1 MASANQISAQIAAYK
16 AGSCSRELANLAK
29 LYTDEI
35 KYTSVGDSFD
45 YKFKI
50 FLDHCKQAG
59 IPRDSLISAMSMI
72 LKGQALDYFFTCKF
86 RSQGNWSIEEIGIAI
101 KAYFEGPEH
110 QINSLQKWNGISI

>member
-1 MASANQISAQIAAYK
+1 MALANQISAQIAVYE

-35 KYTSVGDSFD
+35 KYTGISDSFD

-50 FLDHCKQAG
+50 FLDHYKQAR
-59 IPRDSLISAMSMI
+59 IPRDSLISTMSIM
-72 LKGQALDYFFTCKF
+72 LKGQALDYFFTYKF
-86 RSQGNWSIEEIGIAI
+86 RSQDNWSIEEIGIAI

-110 QINSLQKWNGISI
+110 QINGL